1 MKRLHTL
8 IVITILFSASCGKL
22 KGEFAF
28 QTPLDKSY
36 KIRQERLEFNSAEEL
51 KWIYKFKVIPSKK
64 IKLGVIIMKK
74 ELGWVDILSMPDYI
88 DPMKG
93 MVYGT
98 VSEFEPGDYRIVI
111 TEITEDETTIID
123 KCDFYLFS
131 DEEELD

>member
-1 MKRLHTL
+1 MRKLSPF
-8 IVITILFSASCGKL
+8 IILSLLLPLACGKL

-36 KIRQERLEFNSAEEL
+36 KIGQERLEFNISDEI
-51 KWIYKFKVIPSKK
+51 KWIYKFSMPPAKK

-74 ELGWVDILSMPDYI
+74 ELGWVDIISMPDYI
-88 DPMKG
+88 DEMKSI
-93 MVYGT
+93 VYGT
-98 VSEFEPGDYRIVI
+98 IKDFEPGDYRIII